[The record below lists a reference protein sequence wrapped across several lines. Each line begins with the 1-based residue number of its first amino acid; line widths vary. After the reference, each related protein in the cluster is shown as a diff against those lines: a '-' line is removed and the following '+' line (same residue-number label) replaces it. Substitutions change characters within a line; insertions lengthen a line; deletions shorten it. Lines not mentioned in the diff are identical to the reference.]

1 MFLLKFK
8 MEVFYLSGVL
18 AIISEYNPFHNGHI
32 LHLKES
38 LKMTKADFTIAIMS
52 GNFVQ
57 RGDTSLIDKWSK
69 TEMALRQGIDLVIEL
84 PTIYATSSAENF
96 AEGSIKILN
105 TLGIIDYLSFGSE
118 IGQIKALDDV
128 ATVLAKEPK
137 DFSDIIKHQLK
148 SGLSYPKAREIAL
161 QMYFGNSPI
170 YTEALQNPNN
180 ILGVEY
186 IKALKKSKST
196 ITPITIKR
204 NYSDY
209 NSKSIKN
216 GIASST
222 AIRYMIEKGKNIH
235 SVVPFETYEILEKL
249 MQNGQIV
256 PNLKIFE
263 KQIIYILRKMTL
275 NEIANLPDV
284 TEGLEN
290 KIKTAANSCNDLDT
304 LISKIKSKRFTQT
317 RIQRILLY
325 ALLDIKKRD
334 MSVSKRA
341 TPYIRVLGFNKHGKR
356 IISAIAE
363 HNPKAKIVVSVK
375 RFLETNKDSTLNNM
389 IMKDILA
396 TNIYTLGYKNNSI
409 ANLDYTHKIL
419 ELK

>member
-1 MFLLKFK
+1 MT
-8 MEVFYLSGVL
+8 GVQ
-18 AIISEYNPFHNGHI
+18 
-32 LHLKES
+32 
-38 LKMTKADFTIAIMS
+38 TC
-52 GNFVQ
+52 
-57 RGDTSLIDKWSK
+57 
-69 TEMALRQGIDLVIEL
+69 ALPI
-84 PTIYATSSAENF
+84 
-96 AEGSIKILN
+96 
-105 TLGIIDYLSFGSE
+105 SE